1 VVFALAILSET
12 VLSRFAWA
20 LMPETAVF
28 MLPKMLMARS
38 FKVWE
43 HAM

>member
-1 VVFALAILSET
+1 MFASAILSET
-12 VLSRFAWA
+12 VLSRFACA

-28 MLPKMLMARS
+28 MLPKNAHGS
-38 FKVWE
+38 TFKVWE